1 MMLDPDDPLWQA
13 EQRAIRGAFLA
24 MLALFAAATGLTWA
38 AIAYG
43 VPIGGF
49 VAFILVV
56 AGVIVYGGKRYGIA
70 MTRLERARALRQADQ
85 NRRNSLSM

>member
-1 MMLDPDDPLWQA
+1 MTLDPTDPTWQA
-13 EQRAIRGAFLA
+13 EQRAIRGAFVA
-24 MLALFAAATGLTWA
+24 MLALFATAAGLTWA

-49 VAFILVV
+49 VAFLLFV

-70 MTRLERARALRQADQ
+70 MARLERARAA
-85 NRRNSLSM
+85 RRGKG

>member
-1 MMLDPDDPLWQA
+1 MLDANDPLWQA

-24 MLALFAAATGLTWA
+24 MLALFAAAAGLTWA

-49 VAFILVV
+49 VAFVLFVS
-56 AGVIVYGGKRYGIA
+56 GVIIYGGKRIGIA
-70 MTRLERARALRQADQ
+70 MARLERARAADQ
-85 NRRNSLSM
+85 KRRNSLSM

>member
-1 MMLDPDDPLWQA
+1 MMLDANDPLWQA

-24 MLALFAAATGLTWA
+24 MMVLFAAAAGLTWA

-49 VAFILVV
+49 VAFVIVI
-56 AGVIVYGGKRYGIA
+56 AGIIVYGGKRIGIA
-70 MTRLERARALRQADQ
+70 TARLERARAART
-85 NRRNSLSM
+85 NGP